1 MFASERVCA
10 NPASMSESS
19 GEPIVQ
25 QSRSFSSPMQIQ
37 QFRTTSR
44 SMKTCG
50 NMQDLPSVRSPPC
63 SASEAQVEDGGTATE
78 HGSIVTDGTSKGPCE
93 SGKPLAEEAPPSV
106 SEHRGFTK
114 SIPGKTHSEPSAAD
128 NGDGG
133 GDWTLEQEESDD
145 DKVLHVRSSGPDCA
159 GLDSARA
166 DEQSTAASESALFI
180 PAEATLQDGLR
191 ALLVHHLKR
200 SVGSG
205 NISLTTG
212 QADLLEHHMAR
223 LASYA
228 QKIVH
233 TLAFA
238 TRFLMNDQ
246 GLLGESQ
253 GESESS
259 PRYAISNE
267 DDEQCSM
274 EQEVRVPKR
283 KSTLKLRDRE
293 IMELFR
299 SAQQEAS
306 KEADWRG
313 ITGPEVT
320 PGSPSEGGSTA
331 RSEGS
336 MAARFSTQKTA
347 VKAPDDLAFLGQVSR
362 AMQQPGRTPETFT
375 AEMLDS
381 HRSSQSSPVWSC
393 QSPQSLLAQRSA
405 RSRAPA
411 MIRWPQVPP
420 DPGVR
425 SSQRAIPHDRSIM

>member
-1 MFASERVCA
+1 M
-10 NPASMSESS
+10 PESW

-25 QSRSFSSPMQIQ
+25 SWSSSAPMPIQ
-37 QFRTTSR
+37 QCRTTSR
-44 SMKTCG
+44 STKTCS
-50 NMQDLPSVRSPPC
+50 NSQDMPSVRSLSRP
-63 SASEAQVEDGGTATE
+63 ASEAWVEEGSPTE
-78 HGSIVTDGTSKGPCE
+78 HGNMAEERTSEEPCE
-93 SGKPLAEEAPPSV
+93 SGEPLAEEAPASV
-106 SEHRGFTK
+106 TEHRSFTE
-114 SIPGKTHSEPSAAD
+114 SRIPEKLHSEAVVAD
-128 NGDGG
+128 NGDSG

-145 DKVLHVRSSGPDCA
+145 DEVLHVRSSWPECGGP
-159 GLDSARA
+159 DSARA
-166 DEQSTAASESALFI
+166 DEQSTAASESPLSI
-180 PAEATLQDGLR
+180 PAEASLQDGLR

-246 GLLGESQ
+246 MSLGESQ
-253 GESESS
+253 EDAQSS
-259 PRYAISNE
+259 PRYAVSNT

-274 EQEVRVPKR
+274 HMHQEERPPKH
-283 KSTLKLRDRE
+283 KSTLKLKDRE

-336 MAARFSTQKTA
+336 MAARFATQKTA
-347 VKAPDDLAFLGQVSR
+347 VKAPEDLDFLGQISR

-381 HRSSQSSPVWSC
+381 HRSSQSSPIFC
-393 QSPQSLLAQRSA
+393 QSPHALLAQRSA

-420 DPGVR
+420 DPGARNSRKSVL
-425 SSQRAIPHDRSIM
+425 HDRSIM

>member
-1 MFASERVCA
+1 M
-10 NPASMSESS
+10 
-19 GEPIVQ
+19 
-25 QSRSFSSPMQIQ
+25 
-37 QFRTTSR
+37 
-44 SMKTCG
+44 
-50 NMQDLPSVRSPPC
+50 
-63 SASEAQVEDGGTATE
+63 
-78 HGSIVTDGTSKGPCE
+78 
-93 SGKPLAEEAPPSV
+93 
-106 SEHRGFTK
+106 
-114 SIPGKTHSEPSAAD
+114 
-128 NGDGG
+128 
-133 GDWTLEQEESDD
+133 
-145 DKVLHVRSSGPDCA
+145 
-159 GLDSARA
+159 

-228 QKIVH
+228 QTIVH

-246 GLLGESQ
+246 GLAGESQ

-267 DDEQCSM
+267 DDEQQCSVD
-274 EQEVRVPKR
+274 QEVRLPKR
-283 KSTLKLRDRE
+283 KSTLKLKDRE

-336 MAARFSTQKTA
+336 MAARFSIQKTA
-347 VKAPDDLAFLGQVSR
+347 VAAPEDLAFLGQVSR
-362 AMQQPGRTPETFT
+362 AMQEPGRTPETFT